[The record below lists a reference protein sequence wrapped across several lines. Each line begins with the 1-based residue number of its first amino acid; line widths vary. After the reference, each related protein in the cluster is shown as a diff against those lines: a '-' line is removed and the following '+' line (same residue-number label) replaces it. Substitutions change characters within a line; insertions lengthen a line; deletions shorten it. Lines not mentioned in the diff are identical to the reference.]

1 MRRAAVA
8 VTLRDL
14 RPEEREAAERLTLAA
29 YGEYAA
35 VMAPAAWA
43 GLERAVRA
51 ALADPGQAE
60 RVVAERGDD
69 GTLAGSVMLYPAAA
83 DAYGGEIG
91 PLRWP
96 EVRLLAVAPTARGLG
111 VGRALMDE
119 CVRRARA
126 AGATSLGV
134 HTSRSMRAALA
145 MYAAMGF
152 VRVPEHDFHPEGG
165 EVVEAYRLPLAR

>member
-1 MRRAAVA
+1 VTGARIPL
-8 VTLRDL
+8 TLRDL
-14 RPEEREAAERLTLAA
+14 RPGERDAAERLTLAA
-29 YGEYAA
+29 YAEYRTR
-35 VMAPAAWA
+35 MDGAAWE

-51 ALADPGQAE
+51 VLADPGRAE

-69 GTLAGSVMLYPAAA
+69 RTLAGSVMLYPAAS
-83 DAYGGEIG
+83 DAYAGETA
-91 PLRWP
+91 PLPWP

-152 VRVPEHDFHPEGG
+152 VRAPEHDFHPAGG
-165 EVVEAYRLPLAR
+165 EVVEAFRLPLAP